1 MKEFLP
7 KIKNKLKSLITFRKV
22 NPHVYWNSLLYIFCI
37 IIILLIL
44 FSLYMLYEIKN
55 QQTFQIAPT
64 TSTTPSLINEKLLDK
79 VDASFDSNIT
89 KEKAIQNN
97 LNLYKDPSLK

>member
-1 MKEFLP
+1 MKKLLS
-7 KIKNKLKSLITFRKV
+7 KIKDKLKNLIPFRKV
-22 NPHVYWNSLLYIFCI
+22 NPHVYWNNLLYIFCI
-37 IIILLIL
+37 TIILLIL
-44 FSLYMLYEIKN
+44 FSLYMLYDIKN
-55 QQTFQIAPT
+55 QQTLQIAPA

-79 VDASFDSNIT
+79 VNASFDSNLA